1 MHVDKLSLSVGHLNI
16 EECWPMCLV
25 THLAFG
31 ILHEAI
37 CPPYSPTSNNNA
49 SYPHKKKKTHTHK
62 KKKTHTHTPT
72 TMLVEAM
79 YVSVARDQLWDRLWW
94 VDHYGVRLDHV
105 CTSAFLCFYLFFFFF
120 FFLPAPFTLLMRYEQ
135 YIKTKLQYFQ

>member
-1 MHVDKLSLSVGHLNI
+1 MHVDKVSLSVGHLNI

-49 SYPHKKKKTHTHK
+49 SYPHKKKKTHTH
-62 KKKTHTHTPT
+62 TPT

-79 YVSVARDQLWDRLWW
+79 YVSVARDQL
-94 VDHYGVRLDHV
+94 
-105 CTSAFLCFYLFFFFF
+105 
-120 FFLPAPFTLLMRYEQ
+120 
-135 YIKTKLQYFQ
+135 

>member
-49 SYPHKKKKTHTHK
+49 SYPHKKKK
-62 KKKTHTHTPT
+62 KKTHTHTHT
-72 TMLVEAM
+72 NNNAGRS
-79 YVSVARDQLWDRLWW
+79 YVCECGEGPAVRPIVMGRSL
-94 VDHYGVRLDHV
+94 GVRLDHV

-120 FFLPAPFTLLMRYEQ
+120 FFFYQRLLHC
-135 YIKTKLQYFQ
+135 